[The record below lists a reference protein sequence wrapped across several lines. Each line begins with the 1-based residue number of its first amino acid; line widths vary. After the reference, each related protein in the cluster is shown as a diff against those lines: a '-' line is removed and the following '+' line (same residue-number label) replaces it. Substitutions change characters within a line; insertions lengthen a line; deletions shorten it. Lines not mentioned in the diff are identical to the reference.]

1 MYNGTKES
9 IYLISIL
16 NIFWLNLIIIH
27 LQLEKSSEEV
37 FNMILVGINNDVVN
51 LLVLQFLEDSSVGG
65 GVGLSDV
72 DLHIP
77 VWGRPHQFLES
88 DQTKLIFIKNCNSG
102 PVQKQHHIL
111 KIAVCIIVKKLISL

>member
-51 LLVLQFLEDSSVGG
+51 LLVLQFLEDSPVGG
-65 GVGLSDV
+65 GIGLSDV
-72 DLHIP
+72 DLHIS
-77 VWGRPHQFLES
+77 VRGRPDQFLES
-88 DQTKLIFIKNCNSG
+88 D
-102 PVQKQHHIL
+102 
-111 KIAVCIIVKKLISL
+111 